1 MLLFQIATDQFW
13 GRELRWKEGNAMCDA
28 LAPAKVTNTTFRCV
42 TASDCCYLIAL
53 WYCYEG
59 VIAWHKKRVEKTL
72 KKCPEGHTWK
82 EGEPQPA
89 NDEAKAAA
97 IGNTYWTQDVGP
109 EKRPKRHYFEPKP
122 TPKVSEFGGQL
133 VDLEAVTSRNQANL
147 SFSVH
152 RTSLSLGGAC
162 HLEPGRRE
170 RLLNLEA
177 SSTFPAWS
185 RS

>member
-1 MLLFQIATDQFW
+1 MLFCPNTKLQTDINHAVLLFQIATDQFW

-72 KKCPEGHTWK
+72 KKYPEGHTWK

-89 NDEAKAAA
+89 DADAKAAA
-97 IGNTYWTQDVGP
+97 IGNTYWTQDMGP
-109 EKRPKRHYFEPKP
+109 DKKPKG
-122 TPKVSEFGGQL
+122 T
-133 VDLEAVTSRNQANL
+133 TSSQNQPP
-147 SFSVH
+147 
-152 RTSLSLGGAC
+152 R
-162 HLEPGRRE
+162 
-170 RLLNLEA
+170 
-177 SSTFPAWS
+177 
-185 RS
+185 